1 VERVRRFGDVDVALA
16 LWKRLRLD
24 EFFSG
29 VMEAGREQVP
39 WPLMAAIHGVA
50 WLCEPSSDLAIAES
64 FFGRTA
70 LDDLLG
76 IDQALVNDDRLYRA
90 LDVLVVH
97 REALFGHLRWA
108 YGELFGCEFDVLLF
122 DATSTFFEGQMPAS
136 ALGRRGYSRDS
147 RPNCLQVLIGL
158 VVTPQGLPLAYEVFE
173 GNRHDSSTVWR
184 MMELMEERYGR
195 ARRTLCSTVAWS
207 ATRTLPSCAA
217 GKQTTSW
224 APHARLC
231 ANSSGRC
238 WRRTGRRSSPALN

>member
-76 IDQALVNDDRLYRA
+76 IDQALVNDERLYRA

-108 YGELFGCEFDVLLF
+108 YGELFGCEFDIPLY

-147 RPNCLQVLIGL
+147 RPDCLQVLIGL

-173 GNRHDSSTVWR
+173 GNRHDSTTVWR

-195 ARRTLCSTVAWS
+195 ARRT
-207 ATRTLPSCAA
+207 
-217 GKQTTSW
+217 
-224 APHARLC
+224 
-231 ANSSGRC
+231 
-238 WRRTGRRSSPALN
+238 

>member
-1 VERVRRFGDVDVALA
+1 VEQVRRFGDVDVALA

-108 YGELFGCEFDVLLF
+108 YGELFGCEFDIPLY

-136 ALGRRGYSRDS
+136 ALGRRGLLPGFAARSFAGAHWA
-147 RPNCLQVLIGL
+147 VGH
-158 VVTPQGLPLAYEVFE
+158 TP
-173 GNRHDSSTVWR
+173 RS
-184 MMELMEERYGR
+184 
-195 ARRTLCSTVAWS
+195 
-207 ATRTLPSCAA
+207 AA
-217 GKQTTSW
+217 G
-224 APHARLC
+224 L
-231 ANSSGRC
+231 
-238 WRRTGRRSSPALN
+238 